1 MLSNA
6 NICLSVMNATTKGSG
21 NRGRHESQCSVCQ
34 HEQRKEID
42 RAFRNWTSPDDLAKQ
57 YGLSRDAIYRH
68 AHATTLFEAR
78 GRNLKM
84 ALGRII
90 EKAADAPVNAAA
102 VVSAVQAYAK
112 INAQGQWIDRTENV
126 NLSDLFE
133 RMTEAELKRY
143 AEEGK
148 LPEWFPVTGVGAT
161 SPEREPVEEDAEN
174 VES

>member
-1 MLSNA
+1 MT
-6 NICLSVMNATTKGSG
+6 VKTKRSG

-34 HEQRKEID
+34 HEQRNDID
-42 RAFRNWTSPDDLAKQ
+42 RAFKHWTSPDDLAEQ

-68 AHATTLFEAR
+68 AHATGLFDAR

-112 INAQGQWIDRTENV
+112 INAQGQWIDRTESV
-126 NLSDLFE
+126 NMSDLFE
-133 RMTEAELKRY
+133 RMTDVELKQY
-143 AEEGK
+143 AEEDK
-148 LPEWFPVTGVGAT
+148 LPEWFPVAGVGAT
-161 SPEREPVEEDAEN
+161 TPEPDAVEENAEN